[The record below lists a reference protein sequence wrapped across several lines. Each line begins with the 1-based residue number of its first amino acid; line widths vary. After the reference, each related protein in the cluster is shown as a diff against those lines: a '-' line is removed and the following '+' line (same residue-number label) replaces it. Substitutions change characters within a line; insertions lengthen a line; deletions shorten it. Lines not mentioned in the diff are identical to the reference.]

1 MRKELP
7 ASTLTELLVTMAV
20 SSLLLL
26 AVYEGLSLVGKLSGN
41 MSSDRFYDEVSALE
55 TVGTLHQRCDSLSLG
70 ESCVI
75 SFRDGAADTLHV
87 DLSEYECIKEILDYD
102 ER

>member
-7 ASTLTELLVTMAV
+7 ASTLAELLVTMAV

-55 TVGTLHQRCDSLSLG
+55 TVGTLRQRCDSLSLG
-70 ESCVI
+70 EDCVI
-75 SFRDGAADTLHV
+75 SFRNGLVDTLRV
-87 DLSEYECIKEILDYD
+87 DSTEYGYIKEIMKYG